1 MMAMN
6 KVMLWAVTVLAVA
19 FLLFP
24 NYVGFLLANRDT
36 ASETVAQSPLVT
48 NTTITIDGMTCEGC
62 AVALERRLKDVRGVL
77 NAKVDYSKKQAI
89 LSTES
94 CCPFPKDDILKAIE
108 ESGFVGHVP

>member
-24 NYVGFLLANRDT
+24 NYVGFLLANRDR
-36 ASETVAQSPLVT
+36 ASKTVVESPLVA
-48 NTTITIDGMTCEGC
+48 NTTIAIDGMTCETC
-62 AVALERRLKDVRGVL
+62 AVALQSRLNGVPHVL
-77 NAKVDYSKKQAI
+77 NARVDYSNKQAI
-89 LSTES
+89 VSTES

-108 ESGFVGHVP
+108 ESGFVGHIQ